1 VAETYQLEA
10 HKREK
15 LGKNGGL
22 RRDGLVP
29 AAVYGAKTEPLF
41 LQIPYRALQV
51 TLAKAGGTHI
61 INLNVSGQS
70 HTVLAREVQRDAVRR
85 EILHVDFFEVDKTT
99 RISTEVPLH
108 VIGTAPAE
116 TTKKGVLSI
125 AMQSININ
133 ALATQL
139 PEFIEVNISGLK
151 EVGDSVLVKDLK
163 LPSGV
168 VIEGLEADETVA
180 RINTFAVETEEVTD
194 ETAAEPE
201 VIKKGKADEEEEA

>member
-61 INLNVSGQS
+61 INLNVSGQN

-85 EILHVDFFEVDKTT
+85 EILHVDKTT

-108 VIGTAPAE
+108 VVGTAPAE
-116 TTKKGVLSI
+116 TAKKGVLSI

-151 EVGDSVLVKDLK
+151 EVGDSVLIKDLK

-201 VIKKGKADEEEEA
+201 VIKKGKTDEEEEA